1 MRKEHDCLGEIELD
15 DTIEYGIQTAR
26 ALQNFQISNQ
36 HIYEYKELIDALII
50 IKKNAAKANCSV
62 NALDHASAAAIV
74 KACEKIKAEP
84 YEQRFPLDIFQ
95 GGGGTSINMNANE
108 VIAHIA
114 NKFFSPNT
122 PIHPN
127 THVNMGQSTNDVI
140 PSAMHLMCYFL
151 LQKLENCLSAFETC
165 LCRKQKEFS
174 QTVKIGRTCLQDAL
188 PITVGQEF
196 SGYAS
201 FVSRMKKQ
209 IPALK
214 NNACSLS
221 IGGTAI
227 GTEFGTFP
235 GYKKAFY
242 KLISEEL
249 QTKVKAETNLF
260 DAMQQSDFYIE
271 ISGCLKK
278 IAVGT
283 SKMATDLRILSSG
296 PRAGFNEF
304 ILPAVQPGSSIMPG
318 KINPVIPEL
327 VNQAAY
333 QIIGNDTA
341 INMAAE
347 GGELDLNIW
356 EPLIIK
362 NIYESFNLL
371 IKSINVFCEKCLK
384 NLTVNKKKTENDAHS
399 SLALSTAVAA
409 VFGYEK
415 GVFIAQYAH
424 NNNLTIKQ
432 TVLKLNLLSSEQANE
447 LLDPL
452 TMTDNIKYQKLLEK
466 YKKILIPP
474 K

>member
-1 MRKEHDCLGEIELD
+1 MRKEHDCLGELELD
-15 DTIEYGIQTAR
+15 DNLEYGIQTAR

-36 HIYEYKELIDALII
+36 HIYDYKELIDALLI
-50 IKKNAAKANCSV
+50 IKKNAAKANASV
-62 NALDHASAAAIV
+62 KALDQNTAAAIV
-74 KACEKIKAEP
+74 KACEKIKSEP

-108 VIAHIA
+108 VIARIA
-114 NKFFSPNT
+114 NKFFSPLL

-140 PSAMHLMCYFL
+140 PSAIHLMCYFL
-151 LQKLENCLSAFETC
+151 LEKMETCLSKFETC
-165 LCRKQKEFS
+165 LQNKQKEFS
-174 QTVKIGRTCLQDAL
+174 RTVKIGRTCLQDAL

-196 SGYAS
+196 SGYKS

-214 NNACSLS
+214 ANACTLS

-227 GTEFGTFP
+227 GTELGTFP

-242 KLISEEL
+242 KHISEEL
-249 QTKVKAETNLF
+249 QTNIKAEKNLF
-260 DAMQQSDFYIE
+260 DAMQQGDFYIE
-271 ISGCLKK
+271 ISGFLKK
-278 IAVGT
+278 IAAGA

-333 QIIGNDTA
+333 QIMGSDTV
-341 INMAAE
+341 INMAVE

-356 EPLIIK
+356 EPLIVK
-362 NIYESFNLL
+362 NIHESFNLL
-371 IKSINVFCEKCLK
+371 IKSIDAFCEKCLK
-384 NLTVNKKKTENDAHS
+384 DLCVNKKKTENDARS
-399 SLALSTAVAA
+399 SLALSTAIAA

-415 GVFIAQYAH
+415 GVYVAQYAH
-424 NNNLTIKQ
+424 DNNLTIKQ
-432 TVLKLNLLSSEQANE
+432 TVLKLNLLSPEQANE
-447 LLDPL
+447 LLNPL
-452 TMTDNIKYQKLLEK
+452 AMTNNVKYQKLLEK
-466 YKKILIPP
+466 YKK